1 MGTQSMIG
9 SARGEG
15 RAPRVVTPILLAAVL
30 VFTVVALAG
39 ASSAAAW
46 TPKPVKSD
54 QNVFM
59 PGSQPG
65 STTLESSGR
74 CDNCHAGYD
83 AAVEPATNQYGSM
96 MAQAARDPLWL
107 ACLAVGAQDSIWA
120 VGNPNATD
128 ICIRCHTPG
137 GWLGGRS
144 DPTNTSA
151 LTGND
156 FEGVTCDACHKSVDP
171 LAQLK
176 QPDVAADTNATAISM
191 ATTTYNRDL
200 TVLGVIKLF
209 DGTTP
214 FLDAVT
220 KLPTYYG
227 GGAWP
232 NYVESTSGQY
242 YMDTGNNKSG
252 PFYDAVARHGF
263 DYSRWHK
270 SKRFCGTCHDVSNPI
285 LANVVSSAGLPER
298 QAGGSYFHVER
309 TFSEFMLSAYG
320 RGGASTVIPGVPTAN
335 KCQDC
340 HMRDVTG
347 KGCNKADAPLR
358 TDLPLHD
365 QTGGNAWI
373 SGILSTVA
381 TNTARYDAYNYAI
394 LSGTKY
400 PGAKIDVAGLQWVSN
415 ELDAGRQRALQQ
427 LQQAATLSLV
437 DEQAESLALRVRNNT
452 GHKLISGFPEGR
464 RMFLNVKFYGPN
476 NLLLSEI
483 NPYVPLQ
490 TYRNAQGNDVYVSG
504 GDLASR
510 TEELIWECQTASS
523 ITGEEHTFHFA
534 LADSRYK
541 DNRIPPKGFDA
552 AAMNARMAQPRWH
565 GADAP
570 AYFSGAEYSGGYDD
584 VSVTKPAGTVRWTAT
599 LNYQKTSKE
608 YIEFLR
614 DEIKGT
620 GNTLPGGATTYIAQ
634 TDAFFTGLKGW
645 GDAIYDLWLHNGGSA
660 PVQMAQ
666 LAVSDTTAPETFA
679 ATDTQWHAPPYSFAL
694 AATDRGSGVAATQ
707 WQQLGRD
714 VQSGGTVS
722 LGSTSRVRD
731 GKQTVTYWSVDV
743 AGNVEEPKYATV
755 NIDGSPPT
763 TWDDSDGQPHTG
775 DVTVRFRAYDGYSGL
790 AQTSYAVDG
799 EPTWHQGSQ
808 VTIPAAGNAGTHSI
822 WYYSTDQVGNV
833 EPTRVTW
840 VQIAEG
846 GAGAPA
852 RIVVPSWRLDPL
864 GPATPRHK
872 AALRRSVVFASAR
885 R

>member
-1 MGTQSMIG
+1 MRSRHRT
-9 SARGEG
+9 GETSTWSDT
-15 RAPRVVTPILLAAVL
+15 APALRLCAA
-30 VFTVVALAG
+30 VALAVG
-39 ASSAAAW
+39 ALFVFAGIASAW
-46 TPKPVKSD
+46 TAVPVKND
-54 QNVFM
+54 QHVFM

-83 AAVEPATNQYGSM
+83 AAVEPASNQYGSM

-107 ACLAVGAQDSIWA
+107 ACLTVGAQDSVWA

-128 ICIRCHTPG
+128 ICIRCHSPG

-176 QPDVAADTNATAISM
+176 QPDVPADTNATAIAM
-191 ATTTYNRDL
+191 ANTTYTRDL
-200 TVLGVIKLF
+200 SVLGVIKLF

-214 FLDAVT
+214 YLDAVT

-227 GGAWP
+227 GGSWP

-252 PFYDAVARHGF
+252 PYFDAVARHGF

-285 LANVVSSAGLPER
+285 LANVVGGAGTPER

-320 RGGASTVIPGVPTAN
+320 TGGAATNIPGVPTAS

-365 QTGGNAWI
+365 QTGGNVWM
-373 SGILSTVA
+373 SGILSTISTSSA
-381 TNTARYDAYNYAI
+381 DYDAYNYAI

-400 PGAKIDVAGLQWVSN
+400 PGAKIDVSGLQWIPN
-415 ELDAGRQRALQQ
+415 ELKSGQARALTQV
-427 LQQAATLSLV
+427 QQAATLTVVGEEV
-437 DEQAESLALRVRNNT
+437 DSVSLRVRNNT

-464 RMFLNVKFYGPN
+464 RMFLNVKFYGPG
-476 NLLLSEI
+476 NLLLDEV
-483 NPYVPLQ
+483 NPYAPLQ
-490 TYRNAQGNDVYVSG
+490 TYRNAQGNDVYQSG
-504 GDLASR
+504 GDLSAR
-510 TEELIWECQTASS
+510 DEHAIWECQTASTL
-523 ITGEEHTFHFA
+523 TGEEHTFHFA
-534 LADSRYK
+534 LADSRFK

-552 AAMNARMAQPRWH
+552 ATMDARMAQPRWE

-570 AYFSGAEYSGGYDD
+570 ALFTTQEYAGGYDD
-584 VSVTKPAGTVRWTAT
+584 VTLAKPAGTVRWTAT
-599 LNYQKTSKE
+599 LYYQTTSKD

-620 GNTLPGGATTYIAQ
+620 GATLPGGAATYIAQ
-634 TDAFFTGLKGW
+634 SDPFFANLKGW
-645 GDAIYDLWLHNGGSA
+645 GDAIYDLWLHNGGAA
-660 PVQMAQ
+660 PVQMQ
-666 LAVSDTTAPETFA
+666 QQAVTDTTAPVT
-679 ATDTQWHAPPYSFAL
+679 TDDFDGLPHHSHTVVLTPIDHQ
-694 AATDRGSGVAATQ
+694 SGVALTQYRVDGGPWISATSVSIG
-707 WQQLGRD
+707 LGIRHKR
-714 VQSGGTVS
+714 GG
-722 LGSTSRVRD
+722 LSRGPHLVEYRSID
-731 GKQTVTYWSVDV
+731 FAD
-743 AGNVEEPKYATV
+743 NVESVKSFTV
-755 NIDGSPPT
+755 
-763 TWDDSDGQPHTG
+763 
-775 DVTVRFRAYDGYSGL
+775 
-790 AQTSYAVDG
+790 
-799 EPTWHQGSQ
+799 
-808 VTIPAAGNAGTHSI
+808 
-822 WYYSTDQVGNV
+822 
-833 EPTRVTW
+833 
-840 VQIAEG
+840 
-846 GAGAPA
+846 
-852 RIVVPSWRLDPL
+852 VV
-864 GPATPRHK
+864 
-872 AALRRSVVFASAR
+872 V
-885 R
+885 